1 MTNIQEKQKK
11 DQRLTKNIIKG
22 ILIVKYLHTVN
33 SNYTKYIQKP
43 WQQGFFDGF
52 DQDHYEDILIFFN

>member
-1 MTNIQEKQKK
+1 M
-11 DQRLTKNIIKG
+11 
-22 ILIVKYLHTVN
+22 VKYLHTIN